1 MSRSITDCVGEIEAI
16 CKTEPARLGD
26 VIKLVFRA
34 EDDADPPFV
43 VKIKSPSGK
52 VIIER
57 ILRELPTGKPQSAPA
72 VEFTASATGAY
83 KVEIKQL
90 QGKQSGTA
98 NLNVLP
104 AV

>member
-1 MSRSITDCVGEIEAI
+1 MSRSITDNVGEIEAI

-34 EDDADPPFV
+34 EDDADPPFS

-52 VIIER
+52 VIVER
-57 ILRELPTGKPQSAPA
+57 ILRELPTGKPQSASP
-72 VEFTASATGAY
+72 VEFTASAVGSY
-83 KVEIKQL
+83 RIEIKQL
-90 QGKQSGTA
+90 YGKQSGTA

>member
-1 MSRSITDCVGEIEAI
+1 MSRTITDNVGEIEAI

-57 ILRELPTGKPQSAPA
+57 ILRELPTGKPQSAAPI
-72 VEFTASATGAY
+72 EFTASAIGAY
-83 KVEIKQL
+83 RVEIKQL